1 MLEAIFD
8 DFVNGRLKS
17 ICGTLPFIEIAT
29 AHRAA
34 MIRTCCAVH
43 SPNPDESEPKMSKS
57 WIEIES
63 L

>member
-43 SPNPDESEPKMSKS
+43 SPKYPIAPFGP
-57 WIEIES
+57 IEIPV
-63 L
+63 LLR